1 MALDIVLGLQ
11 WGDEG
16 KGKIVDRI
24 GADYHC
30 VARFQGGP
38 NAGHT
43 LYRDGRKHVLHQ
55 IPSGIFHP
63 EVFCVVGNG
72 VIIDPVTFCR
82 EIDQLDENDIPWRD
96 RLWLSSRAH
105 LILPT
110 HRLIDRMSEE
120 AKGDDR
126 IGSTLRGITPAYVD
140 KYAREGV
147 RLGDLLAAS
156 YELRIEKA
164 LERHRT
170 QLPEA
175 LWPNEET
182 LAAFHAAVKRLRE
195 MAILNVEERLLDWH
209 DQGAAILAEGAQG
222 TLLDVDF
229 GDYPYVTSSHTL
241 AASACIG
248 LGLPPQAVRRVLGVL
263 KAYATRVGNGPFP
276 TELLDERQEQ
286 LQRLG
291 NEFGSTTGRPR
302 RCGWLDLELIRRAAR
317 LNGVTHLALTKL
329 DVIVQMPEF
338 LVKETNGAYR
348 SFTGWV
354 EPPDASEPSAQAK
367 EFVEF
372 LSDNL
377 GLPVSFLSVGPE
389 RDAVHC
395 PAPWA

>member
-24 GADYHC
+24 SADYHC

-43 LYRDGRKHVLHQ
+43 LYRHGRKHVLHQ

-82 EIDQLDENDIPWRD
+82 EIDQLEENDIPWRD

-110 HRLIDRMSEE
+110 HRQIDRMSEE

-147 RLGDLLAAS
+147 RLGDLLATG
-156 YELRIEKA
+156 YERRIEKA
-164 LERHRT
+164 LTRHRA

-175 LWPNEET
+175 LWPDEES

-195 MAILNVEERLLDWH
+195 MDILNVEERLLDWH

-276 TELLDERQEQ
+276 TELLDERQER

-291 NEFGSTTGRPR
+291 NEYGSTTGRPR
-302 RCGWLDLELIRRAAR
+302 RCGWLDLELIRRAVR

-338 LVKETNGAYR
+338 EVKQTDGEFR
-348 SFTGWV
+348 RFTGWT
-354 EPPDASEPSAQAK
+354 EPANAAEPSSNAK
-367 EFVEF
+367 EFVEY

-377 GLPVSFLSVGPE
+377 RLPVSFLSIGPE

-395 PAPWA
+395 PAPWD